1 MTLRSYICCFSV
13 ILLFSQTNVV
23 NAKPTA
29 KELMSSIKNDI
40 TKSISSV
47 ESICGSFDRP
57 LVKDKDCKTTLDIQ
71 NTILGVCEAVQGS
84 LNDEYQNLYDVKLN
98 IGEISDYEYENLL
111 NQLELEENTKISTI
125 KNKIGD
131 GLISVGCLSEAK
143 NMYMNVI
150 DTYTGS
156 AYSAIRQH
164 SQIKIDDIRE
174 MEKK

>member
-1 MTLRSYICCFSV
+1 MTLRNYICCFSV
-13 ILLFSQTNVV
+13 ILLFSQNNVV

-40 TKSISSV
+40 AKIAPSTELMCK
-47 ESICGSFDRP
+47 SFDHP
-57 LVKDKDCKTTLDIQ
+57 IDKNKDCKTTLDVQ
-71 NTILGVCEAVQGS
+71 DKILGVCQAMQNMLKGEYKS
-84 LNDEYQNLYDVKLN
+84 LYLVKLK
-98 IGEISDYEYENLL
+98 IGDISEYEYETQL
-111 NQLELEENTKISTI
+111 NQLELEENTKISTM

-131 GLISVGCLSEAK
+131 GLITIGCLSEAK
-143 NMYMNVI
+143 NMYMSVI